1 MSAAPTTFEF
11 YAGARVPC
19 HLPAF
24 VFLTA
29 LFLCAADLM
38 AQDQPAMPSPVQAEQ
53 LTDVEAPQAL
63 HLLVGRSLVI
73 TSPARIK
80 RVSLADPN
88 IAEAI
93 VVSPTQVLVN
103 GKLPGGVS
111 LLIWDETDQSQA
123 FEVSV
128 DIDVLGLSQKIH
140 EVFPSEDVH
149 IETSKDMVMLSGRIS
164 SAAVADKILEV
175 VKNSTPKVTSLM
187 QVPPPPTGQI
197 LLQAK
202 FAELDRN
209 KASQLGINIIRNF
222 GTNMP
227 LAVST

>member
-1 MSAAPTTFEF
+1 MSAARTTFEF

-73 TSPARIK
+73 TSPSRIK
-80 RVSLADPN
+80 RVSLADPS

-93 VVSPTQVLVN
+93 VVAVVSGIVVAMLGVN
-103 GKLPGGVS
+103 V
-111 LLIWDETDQSQA
+111 
-123 FEVSV
+123 
-128 DIDVLGLSQKIH
+128 KI
-140 EVFPSEDVH
+140 V
-149 IETSKDMVMLSGRIS
+149 
-164 SAAVADKILEV
+164 AAVLSFE
-175 VKNSTPKVTSLM
+175 
-187 QVPPPPTGQI
+187 
-197 LLQAK
+197 
-202 FAELDRN
+202 EL
-209 KASQLGINIIRNF
+209 
-222 GTNMP
+222 
-227 LAVST
+227 